1 MFFRLWVI
9 ESTVPKIKH
18 KYLDLLYFSDWHHCK
33 LQEWFCNYHLSC
45 YLFQEDTGLIDYDKL
60 EETARLFRPRLIIAG
75 ASAYS
80 RLYDY
85 ERMRKVLSIPE
96 WIMETSVLQITMNFS
111 QQFIGHQMSCK
122 HWALNNEA

>member
-1 MFFRLWVI
+1 M
-9 ESTVPKIKH
+9 KH
-18 KYLDLLYFSDWHHCK
+18 KYLDLLYFTAWNHCK
-33 LQEWFCNYHLSC
+33 LQELFCVYHLSC
-45 YLFQEDTGLIDYDKL
+45 LFQEDTGLIDYDKL

-96 WIMETSVLQITMNFS
+96 WIMERSELQLTMN
-111 QQFIGHQMSCK
+111 
-122 HWALNNEA
+122 

>member
-1 MFFRLWVI
+1 M
-9 ESTVPKIKH
+9 KH
-18 KYLDLLYFSDWHHCK
+18 EYLDLLYFTAWNHCK
-33 LQEWFCNYHLSC
+33 LQELFLC
-45 YLFQEDTGLIDYDKL
+45 LFQEDTGLIDYDKL

-96 WIMETSVLQITMNFS
+96 WIMERSELELTMN
-111 QQFIGHQMSCK
+111 
-122 HWALNNEA
+122 